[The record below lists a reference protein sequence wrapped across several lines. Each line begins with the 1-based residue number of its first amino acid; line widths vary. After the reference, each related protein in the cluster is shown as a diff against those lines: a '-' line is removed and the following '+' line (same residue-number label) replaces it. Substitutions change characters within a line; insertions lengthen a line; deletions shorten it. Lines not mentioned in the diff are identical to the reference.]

1 MLNAIQKSRSKRNRK
16 ILFESNYC
24 NGEHDPEGVW
34 NLPQPTQRPK
44 SQGPKHSVQIGKKS
58 WGQKK
63 NIQLSNSILKIKE
76 LHKAARWC
84 AHRVTLM
91 FKCRLAFIVGED
103 PSQPHGE
110 PKRTCGGPA
119 TVGLLNSRSIGQ
131 NMSDPQALAN
141 FTHTQLALVW

>member
-1 MLNAIQKSRSKRNRK
+1 MLNAIQKSRSKRNVRYCSK
-16 ILFESNYC
+16 ATIAMGNMILKEFETLRSL
-24 NGEHDPEGVW
+24 HSDQS
-34 NLPQPTQRPK
+34 LR
-44 SQGPKHSVQIGKKS
+44 GPKHSVQIGKKS

-76 LHKAARWC
+76 LHKAARDVPTGSLLC
-84 AHRVTLM
+84 SSVAGLH
-91 FKCRLAFIVGED
+91 CRRGSLSAPRGAE
-103 PSQPHGE
+103 E
-110 PKRTCGGPA
+110 NCGGPA